1 MPDVNLAH
9 LCLPAHCSILLLN
22 KNGATG
28 ASKRRQCKDVY
39 LAGEDTTLSNDGHML
54 PRELLFQLA
63 DQTLLNPV
71 EGLEEPEG
79 HVDDDSL
86 AAVTDI
92 NLLRGGD
99 EKILQVGLHVGLDL
113 KVEDGTSHELL
124 KSIGLGTTLLEDLV
138 ASSGERHPVDAK
150 RTSLSDARSRCGN
163 YHETVTNAHM
173 LSQPLDI
180 AYLVRWF

>member
-1 MPDVNLAH
+1 
-9 LCLPAHCSILLLN
+9 LN